1 MSSNVVSSGVMVP
14 LNRKIT
20 EEEREEWVEDLYD
33 QGSSVRINYE
43 GTLAYTD
50 EGGEEYGIAFGSLPT
65 YEGDSEFEDLKQ
77 YGLWVQGDKARTYR
91 CCWYNGTDSD
101 MSVLTLEEFLKQTK
115 QTGWVDM

>member
-1 MSSNVVSSGVMVP
+1 MSRNVVSSGVMVP

-20 EEEREEWVEDLYD
+20 QEEREDWTEDLYD
-33 QGSSVRINYE
+33 RASFVKINYE

-50 EGGEEYGIAFGSLPT
+50 EGGEEYGISFGSIPT

-91 CCWYNGTDSD
+91 CCWYNGTDSNMD
-101 MSVLTLEEFLKQTK
+101 MLTLEEFLSM
-115 QTGWVDM
+115 TGQSD